1 MEHRFNFF
9 RVCILYCF
17 FSILPSYGTE
27 GSMIPRYLR
36 FTRLRNCSATQQQ
49 IYFGIMESQPTRLRS
64 ILYPELSFPLCATK
78 SNGLLLQIIKK
89 NNVFDSWNVLWFTCI
104 ERSLNGFLDIQ
115 DACTAQQI
123 INKCSRSLHLL

>member
-1 MEHRFNFF
+1 MYP
-9 RVCILYCF
+9 VC
-17 FSILPSYGTE
+17 GT
-27 GSMIPRYLR
+27 
-36 FTRLRNCSATQQQ
+36 
-49 IYFGIMESQPTRLRS
+49 
-64 ILYPELSFPLCATK
+64 TK

-104 ERSLNGFLDIQ
+104 ERALNGFLDIQ